1 MLKETAAVAALISCC
16 FCLCASAAGN
26 IEITN
31 TGISVDG
38 NSHEFSY
45 VPFKQDGDIYVPLD
59 EAMPACGY
67 TLGWNNGIR
76 GTVCRKD
83 GSPESVVFPTG
94 DTHLIGYGMYR
105 YIHPVINLDG
115 KCFINMD
122 LFADVSGTSVTARA
136 DIQALRIPNKHR
148 ITENEAVQ
156 YGQEIVL
163 NRDYIFEPVV
173 ISPKST
179 VEYAKIVNMIA
190 ERVPEVNV
198 YNMLIPDSGE
208 FYAPEKYYCN
218 QNAALESV
226 FDKLHNVT
234 PVRTSNILYEHAD
247 ENIYF
252 RTDHHWTQRGAYYA
266 WKAFMD
272 IKGESV
278 PELSEFKTSNT
289 ECFTGYFAKNLSG
302 TSAEEALDDIDE
314 LLERFLPRVN
324 ASAKIYDDMYQKEF
338 AASTPVINTAAN
350 HYGTFLYGDCPLTV
364 ITGGVKNGKKLVIFK
379 ESMGN
384 ALAVW
389 APNNYETTYVV
400 DIRHF
405 TDGSFDIAEFY
416 ELNHFDDLLIESY
429 PTTIESADLRAG
441 LASLAGNE

>member
-1 MLKETAAVAALISCC
+1 MTKEITAAAAVISCC
-16 FCLCASAAGN
+16 FCLCASAAGD
-26 IEITN
+26 IEVTN
-31 TGISVDG
+31 TGISIDG
-38 NSHEFSY
+38 TAHDFSDA
-45 VPFKQDGDIYVPLD
+45 PFRQDGDIYVPLD

-67 TLGWNNGIR
+67 TLGWDNAIR
-76 GTVCRKD
+76 GTICEKD
-83 GSPESVVFPTG
+83 GAPESVIFAQG
-94 DTHLIGYGMYR
+94 NTHLIGYGMYR
-105 YIHPVINLDG
+105 YIHPVINFDG
-115 KCFINMD
+115 KCFINID
-122 LFADVSGTSVTARA
+122 LFADASGTDVTARA
-136 DIQALRIPNKHR
+136 DIQALRIPDKHR
-148 ITENEAVQ
+148 IDENEAVW
-156 YGQEIVL
+156 YGDEVVL
-163 NRDYIFEPVV
+163 NRRYIFEPLTV
-173 ISPKST
+173 SPQST
-179 VEYAKIVNMIA
+179 VEYAKIVNRIA

-198 YNMLIPDSGE
+198 YNMLMPDASE
-208 FYAPEKYYCN
+208 FYAPDKYYCN

-234 PVRTSNILYEHAD
+234 PVRTSNILYERAD

-278 PELSEFKTSNT
+278 PELSEFETYNT
-289 ECFTGYFAKNLSG
+289 EGFTGYFANNLTG
-302 TSAEEALDDIDE
+302 TSASDALDDTDE

-324 ASAKIYDDMYQKEF
+324 ARAKIYDDMYQKEF
-338 AASTPVINTAAN
+338 AASIPVINTAVDD
-350 HYGTFLYGDCPLTV
+350 YGTFLYGDCPLTV
-364 ITGGVKNGKKLVIFK
+364 IEGGVKNGKKLVIFK

-400 DIRHF
+400 DIRRF

-429 PTTIESADLRAG
+429 PNTIESADLRAG
-441 LASLAGNE
+441 LASLAGSE

>member
-1 MLKETAAVAALISCC
+1 MLKQTAAAAALISCC
-16 FCLCASAAGN
+16 FCLCASAAGD

-31 TGISVDG
+31 TGISIDG
-38 NSHEFSY
+38 TAHYFSD
-45 VPFKQDGDIYVPLD
+45 VPFKQDGDVYVPID
-59 EAMPACGY
+59 EALPLCGY
-67 TLGWNNGIR
+67 TLGWDNGIHATICEKE
-76 GTVCRKD
+76 GVP
-83 GSPESVVFPTG
+83 GSVIFPQG
-94 DTHLIGYGMYR
+94 DTHLVGYGMYR
-105 YIHPVINLDG
+105 YIRPVINFDG
-115 KCFINMD
+115 KSFINTA
-122 LFADVSGTSVTARA
+122 LFADVSGMDITARA
-136 DIQALRIPNKHR
+136 DIQALRIPDKHR
-148 ITENEAVQ
+148 IAETEAVR
-156 YGQEIVL
+156 YGNEIVL
-163 NRDYIFEPVV
+163 NRKYIFEPVYV
-173 ISPKST
+173 SPQST
-179 VEYAKIVNMIA
+179 VEYAQIVNAIA
-190 ERVPEVNV
+190 ARVPEVNV
-198 YNMLIPDSGE
+198 YNMLMPDAGE

-278 PELSEFKTSNT
+278 PELSEFETHNT
-289 ECFTGYFAKNLSG
+289 ERFTGYFANNLPG
-302 TSAEEALDDIDE
+302 VSAEEALDDTDE
-314 LLERFLPRVN
+314 LLECFLPRVN
-324 ASAKIYDDMYQKEF
+324 AKASIYDDMYQKEF
-338 AASTPVINTAAN
+338 AASIPVINTAVN
-350 HYGTFLYGDCPLTV
+350 DYGTFLYGDCPLTV
-364 ITGGVKNGKKLVIFK
+364 ISGGVKNGKKLVIFK

-400 DIRHF
+400 DIRRF

-429 PTTIESADLRAG
+429 PNTIESADLRAG
-441 LASLAGNE
+441 LASLAGNG